1 MTVTEKTVEFIVAG
15 EDAKKLLECIGDSLS
30 NIQSRP
36 LEYVAIDFSKLK
48 KLTLRFKTE
57 LGQPCVKAR
66 VYVRDAEISGLP
78 DAPQTAGDKP
88 VFRVLKKRLN
98 VIFKIIGAR
107 LSAGELPSRI
117 ETDLF
122 CRTAERMTTYPGY
135 EDPMH
140 DVFLKIVGEFEN
152 AFHRFNIVE
161 CREKYDVIRTM
172 KTRCHNV
179 LPP

>member
-1 MTVTEKTVEFIVAG
+1 MADMEKILEFVVAG
-15 EDAKKLLECIGDSLS
+15 EDAKKLIEIIGDCVS
-30 NIQSRP
+30 NIQTQP
-36 LEYVAIDFSKLK
+36 PEIFPIDFSRLK
-48 KLTLRFKTE
+48 KLKLSFKTDS
-57 LGQPCVKAR
+57 GQPCVKCRAF
-66 VYVRDAEISGLP
+66 VRDAEMPGLP

-88 VFRVLKKRLN
+88 DFRVLKKRLN
-98 VIFKIIGAR
+98 VIFKIIGVR

-135 EDPMH
+135 EDQMH